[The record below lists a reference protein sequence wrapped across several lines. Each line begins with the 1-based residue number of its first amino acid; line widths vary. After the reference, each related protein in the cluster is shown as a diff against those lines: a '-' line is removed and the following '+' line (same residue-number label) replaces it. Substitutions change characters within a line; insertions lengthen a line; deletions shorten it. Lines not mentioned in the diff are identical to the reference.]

1 MRKYLLFGH
10 KFSDREKQ
18 VDYFIKTSFGI
29 RPKNI
34 NLYVQSLTH
43 KSVQTEKLEGD
54 NNERLE
60 FLGDALLSAIVAEI
74 LYLKFPKKSEGE
86 LTQMRARIVSREN
99 LNSIGEKLGLE
110 PLIDYQKSKNKFNS
124 LLGNAFESIIGALYL
139 DHGYKITRKIL
150 RKNIFNELFNFD
162 EVVQQNIDF
171 KSQLIIQCQKNKQ
184 DITFEMLEEIQ
195 EDNGGVSFVMAILID
210 GVEKAKA
217 KGATKRK
224 AEQKAAKQILSGL
237 ISVSSN

>member
-18 VDYFIKTSFGI
+18 VDYFIKTSFGV

-34 NLYVQSLTH
+34 KLYVQSLTH

-110 PLIDYQKSKNKFNS
+110 SLIDYQKSKNKFNS

-139 DHGYKITRKIL
+139 DHGYKMTRKIL

-217 KGATKRK
+217 KGSTKRK